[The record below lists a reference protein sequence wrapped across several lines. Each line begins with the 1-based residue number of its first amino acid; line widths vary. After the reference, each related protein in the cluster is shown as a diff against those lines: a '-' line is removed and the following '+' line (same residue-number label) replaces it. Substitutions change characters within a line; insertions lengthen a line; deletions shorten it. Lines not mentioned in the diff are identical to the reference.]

1 MHERCCSSNMAGHD
15 KVDRVYAE
23 RNMQQVTYTF
33 RMNRAEFFRVCLHIM
48 EQPSLQPTATIR
60 HNIIIADSQG
70 QQTASRQTFEE
81 KNKTKKVRERK
92 K

>member
-1 MHERCCSSNMAGHD
+1 
-15 KVDRVYAE
+15 
-23 RNMQQVTYTF
+23 
-33 RMNRAEFFRVCLHIM
+33 
-48 EQPSLQPTATIR
+48 LQPTATIR